1 MTVRDAA
8 RHVMRALGMTTV
20 FGNPGSTELPFLQ
33 GWPED
38 FDYVLGLQELS
49 VVAMADGYAQATG
62 SAALVNLHSAVG
74 VGHAMGSIYTAYL
87 NQTPLVITAGQQARE
102 LLPWRPFLGSPQA
115 TELPKPHVKWAIE
128 PARAEDVPLAILQA
142 YTIAMQAPRGPVIVS
157 IPSDDWDRPAA
168 APMILPQH
176 FDNTPPD
183 AAIAEICAA
192 LADAQNP
199 ALILGPGV
207 ARDGARFRVITLAE
221 RLGATAYT
229 APMASRS
236 VFDETHALFGGH
248 LPAAPKPLFNILKP
262 HDLILAIGAPVFAFH
277 VPGDLETFAHL
288 APIYQIDDNPMTT
301 ASAHAAISMV
311 CSPGLAIDALL
322 NKATAKSRA
331 QKLRQR
337 PVVQPSVDLTAEQV
351 FTELAPA
358 LKPNTALVE
367 EAPSHKDA
375 FRALVPN
382 NLDTE
387 YFAMSSGG
395 LGFALPAAAGIAI
408 SGRFDRVIAVI
419 GDGSAMY
426 STQALWTIA
435 QRALPVTLIILN
447 NGGYGAM
454 RSFSR
459 ILNSGPVPG
468 IDIDGL
474 DFCSMAQSHGV
485 AAASANTIE
494 AFGSALSHAQN
505 SNGPFLIEA
514 RVDHAVKDLYDLN

>member
-1 MTVRDAA
+1 MNVREAT
-8 RHVMRALGMTTV
+8 RHVMRAHGMTTV

-33 GWPED
+33 DWPED

-49 VVAMADGYAQATG
+49 VVAMADGYAQAMG
-62 SAALVNLHSAVG
+62 KAALVNLHSAVG
-74 VGHAMGSIYTAYL
+74 VGHAMGSIYTAFL

-142 YTIAMQAPRGPVIVS
+142 HTIAMQHPRGPVLVS
-157 IPSDDWDRPAA
+157 IPSDDWDRPAT

-176 FDNTPPD
+176 FDSAPPET
-183 AAIAEICAA
+183 AIAEICAA

-207 ARDGARFRVITLAE
+207 ARGGARLRAIALAE
-221 RLGATAYT
+221 RIGAIAYT

-248 LPAAPKPLFNILKP
+248 LPAAPKPLFHMLKP
-262 HDLILAIGAPVFAFH
+262 HDLILAIGSPVFAFH
-277 VPGDLETFAHL
+277 VPGDLGAFADL
-288 APIYQIDDNPMTT
+288 APIYQIDDNPMST
-301 ASAHAAISMV
+301 ASAHAAISTV
-311 CSPGLAIDALL
+311 CSPGLAIEALL
-322 NKATAKSRA
+322 AKTTAKPYKA
-331 QKLRQR
+331 KPRQQTLA
-337 PVVQPSVDLTAEQV
+337 QPSADLTADQV
-351 FTELAPA
+351 FAELARSLTPD
-358 LKPNTALVE
+358 TAIVE

-375 FRALVPN
+375 FRAHVPLGLV
-382 NLDTE
+382 TE

-395 LGFALPAAAGIAI
+395 LGFALPAAAGLAL

-419 GDGSAMY
+419 GDGSTMY

-468 IDIDGL
+468 IDISGL
-474 DFCSMAQSHGV
+474 DFCEIAHGHGV
-485 AAASANTIE
+485 PAAPATTQQM
-494 AFGSALSHAQN
+494 FVQALAKAQI

-514 RVDHAVKDLYDLN
+514 QVERAVKDLYDLD

>member
-1 MTVRDAA
+1 MTVREAT
-8 RHVMRALGMTTV
+8 RHVMRKLGMITV

-33 GWPED
+33 DWPDD

-62 SAALVNLHSAVG
+62 RAALVNLHSAVG
-74 VGHAMGSIYTAYL
+74 VGHAMGSIYTAFL

-115 TELPKPHVKWAIE
+115 TELPRPHVKWAIE

-142 YTIAMQAPRGPVIVS
+142 YTMAMQPPRGPVLVS
-157 IPSDDWDRPAA
+157 IPSDDWDRPAKV
-168 APMILPQH
+168 PMILPQH
-176 FDNTPPD
+176 FQSAPPES
-183 AAIAEICAA
+183 AISEICAA
-192 LADAQNP
+192 LETAQNP

-207 ARDGARFRVITLAE
+207 ARDGARLRAIALAE
-221 RLGATAYT
+221 RIGAIAYT

-236 VFDETHALFGGH
+236 VFDETHSLFGGH
-248 LPAAPKPLFNILKP
+248 LPAAPKPLFHMLKP

-277 VPGDLETFAHL
+277 VQGDLGAFADL

-301 ASAHAAISMV
+301 ATAHTATSTV
-311 CSPGLAIDALL
+311 GSPGLAIDALL
-322 NKATAKSRA
+322 SKATIKTASPPRRHK
-331 QKLRQR
+331 
-337 PVVQPSVDLTAEQV
+337 PVAQPSEDLTADQV
-351 FTELAPA
+351 FAELARS
-358 LKPNTALVE
+358 LKPNTAIVE

-375 FRALVPN
+375 FRALVPLG
-382 NLDTE
+382 LDTE

-395 LGFALPAAAGIAI
+395 LGFALPAAAGLAL
-408 SGRFDRVIAVI
+408 SGQFDRIVAVI

-474 DFCSMAQSHGV
+474 DFCGLAQSHGV
-485 AAASANTIE
+485 PASVATTTE
-494 AFGSALSHAQN
+494 SFGAVLMQAQN
-505 SNGPFLIEA
+505 SNGPYLIEA
-514 RVDHAVKDLYDLN
+514 QVEHLVKDLYDLR